1 MRGTPGPMSAEVDGC
16 VTCMKCLLVPEM
28 FELDPTVPPVPF
40 RSEVCISLIY
50 FLYVFVRFIFD
61 LCFKYKVGCSFTLIY
76 FLTN

>member
-40 RSEVCISLIY
+40 RSEVCISLMY
-50 FLYVFVRFIFD
+50 FLYLFVKKKIICILSVKLD
-61 LCFKYKVGCSFTLIY
+61 VQLH
-76 FLTN
+76 

>member
-40 RSEVCISLIY
+40 RSEVCISLMY
-50 FLYVFVRFIFD
+50 FLYLFVKFPF
-61 LCFKYKVGCSFTLIY
+61 F
-76 FLTN
+76 FLF